1 MPVLEAV
8 NERGGAQGGKFRIG
22 YTPKLTLL
30 VFMQFVVYDFFNV
43 DDFFRYRI
51 EIAYNNLKGRFSF
64 SSSKSPSGLT
74 FLLKISLN
82 DIK

>member
-30 VFMQFVVYDFFNV
+30 IFMQFKLFM
-43 DDFFRYRI
+43 I
-51 EIAYNNLKGRFSF
+51 
-64 SSSKSPSGLT
+64 
-74 FLLKISLN
+74 FLM
-82 DIK
+82 